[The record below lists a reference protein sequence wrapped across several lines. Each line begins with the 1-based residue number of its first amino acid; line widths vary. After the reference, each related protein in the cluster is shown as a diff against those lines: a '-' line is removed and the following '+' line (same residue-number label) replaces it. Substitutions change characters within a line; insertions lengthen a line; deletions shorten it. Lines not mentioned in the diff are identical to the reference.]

1 MAKLPPPSRPLLWVA
16 SSKRDYKEFPAH
28 VQDSFGFELYLAQT
42 GQRPPS
48 AKPLKGF
55 AGKVTELVGDFQG
68 DAYRAVY
75 TAQFAEAVYVL
86 HAFKKKAKRGRATPA
101 PDIAL
106 IERRLKDARADHAAR
121 FSQERKP

>member
-1 MAKLPPPSRPLLWVA
+1 MAKLPLPSRPLLWVA
-16 SSKRDYKEFPAH
+16 SSKRDYKEFPGR
-28 VQDSFGFELYLAQT
+28 VQDGFGFELYLAQT
-42 GQRPPS
+42 GQHPPS

-55 AGKVTELVGDFQG
+55 AGRVTELVGDFEG

-75 TAQFAEAVYVL
+75 TVQFAEAVYVL

-106 IERRLKDARADHAAR
+106 IERRLRDARVDHAGR
-121 FSQERKP
+121 FRQEKKP